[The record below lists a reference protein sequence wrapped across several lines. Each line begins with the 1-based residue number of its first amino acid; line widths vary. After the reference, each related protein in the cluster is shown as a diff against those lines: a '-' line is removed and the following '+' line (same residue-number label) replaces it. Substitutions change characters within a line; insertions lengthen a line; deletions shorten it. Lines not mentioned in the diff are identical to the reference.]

1 MVINIRC
8 FGPNIYV
15 MVFHYF
21 LGGKLPLQISSINF
35 KLHNICI
42 FLLVLTTS
50 LFPRIYYLH
59 TIVKLLELHIM
70 FLAFPF
76 SNSYLLHCDYSLH
89 VCMFDNLFVL
99 HSICSLYVLHV
110 WCLVHFT
117 LCTLNPHS
125 TCNGHNYITTWKCST

>member
-8 FGPNIYV
+8 YGPNIYV

-76 SNSYLLHCDYSLH
+76 SNSYLLRCDYSLH
-89 VCMFDNLFVL
+89 VCMFDNLLVL
-99 HSICSLYVLHV
+99 HSICLLYTLTCLTSCSLYTLHIE
-110 WCLVHFT
+110 
-117 LCTLNPHS
+117 S
-125 TCNGHNYITTWKCST
+125 TFHLQWAQLHNNTKM